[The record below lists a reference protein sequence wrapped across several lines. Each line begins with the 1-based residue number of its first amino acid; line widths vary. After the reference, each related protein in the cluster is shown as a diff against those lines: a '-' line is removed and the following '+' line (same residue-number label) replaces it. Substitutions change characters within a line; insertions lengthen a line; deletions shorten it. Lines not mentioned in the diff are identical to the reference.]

1 MKDGYIRVAAGSFE
15 TSIANVK
22 NNSENICNLINEA
35 YHNDARVL
43 VLPELCLTGYTC
55 EDLFNQDRLLNEA
68 KQQLQTIITATNN
81 KDLITIV
88 GLPYQH
94 LNSLYNVAAVIH
106 QGALLALV
114 PKTHIPNYQEFYEA
128 RRFEQAPK
136 ENTLTN
142 FNGQKIPF
150 GTHYVFA
157 STTNSDFKFGVEICE
172 DLWLPDAPSTKL
184 ALNGANLILN
194 PSASNEITTKSDY
207 RRLLVSSQSAR
218 LVCGYVYC
226 NAGNGESTTDVV
238 FSGHHIISENGTM
251 IKESRGFD
259 SELIY
264 GDLDL
269 KKLSSER
276 RKMTT
281 FKSYHNYEIIYFD
294 STNIDLNTTYY
305 YDPHPFVPSNRDLRA
320 KRCKEVFD
328 IQTRGLMQR
337 LKATGIKKVVIGISG
352 GLDSTLA
359 LLVCTMAFKKLNYDT
374 KDIIAI
380 TMPCF
385 GTTSRT
391 KNNAL
396 GLMEE
401 LAVTSIEVDIT
412 ESVRIQF
419 RDIEQDENIHD
430 VTYENVQ
437 ARTRTEILM
446 NKANQVG
453 GLVIGTGDLSEVA
466 LGWST
471 YNGDHMSMYAVNVS
485 VPKTLVRYLVDY
497 VASLYHGEKLET
509 ILKDILDTP
518 VSPELLPQENDQI
531 VQKTEDIV
539 GPYELHDFFIY
550 HMVRFG
556 DEPRKLYRKTKLA
569 FKDKYDKET
578 IKKWLT
584 KFYWRFFSQQF
595 KRSCIPDGPKV
606 GSVSL
611 SPRGDWRMPS
621 DANVSNWIDE
631 IEKYNKKVLY
641 LKSIQNLFY

>member
-281 FKSYHNYEIIYFD
+281 FKSYHNYETIYFD

-337 LKATGIKKVVIGISG
+337 LKATGSKKVVIGISG

-569 FKDKYDKET
+569 FKDKYDKKT

-621 DANVSNWIDE
+621 DSNVSNWIDE
-631 IEKYNKKVLY
+631 IEK
-641 LKSIQNLFY
+641 I

>member
-281 FKSYHNYEIIYFD
+281 FKSYHNYETIYFD

-305 YDPHPFVPSNRDLRA
+305 YDPHPFVPSNRGLRA

-497 VASLYHGEKLET
+497 IASLYHGEKLET

-569 FKDKYDKET
+569 FKDKYDKKT

-631 IEKYNKKVLY
+631 IEK
-641 LKSIQNLFY
+641 I

>member
-281 FKSYHNYEIIYFD
+281 FKSYHNYETIYFD

-569 FKDKYDKET
+569 FKDKYDKKT

-611 SPRGDWRMPS
+611 SPRGDWRIPS

-631 IEKYNKKVLY
+631 IEK
-641 LKSIQNLFY
+641 I

>member
-281 FKSYHNYEIIYFD
+281 FKSYHNYETIYFD

-569 FKDKYDKET
+569 FKDKYDKKT

-611 SPRGDWRMPS
+611 SPSGDWRMPS

-631 IEKYNKKVLY
+631 IEK
-641 LKSIQNLFY
+641 I

>member
-281 FKSYHNYEIIYFD
+281 FKSYHNYETIYFD

-412 ESVRIQF
+412 KSVRIQF

-631 IEKYNKKVLY
+631 IEK
-641 LKSIQNLFY
+641 I

>member
-281 FKSYHNYEIIYFD
+281 FKSYHNYETIYFD

-497 VASLYHGEKLET
+497 IASLYHGEKLET

-550 HMVRFG
+550 HMVRFS

-569 FKDKYDKET
+569 FKDKYDKKT

-631 IEKYNKKVLY
+631 IEK
-641 LKSIQNLFY
+641 I

>member
-68 KQQLQTIITATNN
+68 KQQLQTIIPATNN

-281 FKSYHNYEIIYFD
+281 FKSYHNYETIYFD

-631 IEKYNKKVLY
+631 IEK
-641 LKSIQNLFY
+641 I

>member
-1 MKDGYIRVAAGSFE
+1 MKDGYIRVAAASFD
-15 TSIANVK
+15 TMIANAT
-22 NNSENICNLINEA
+22 NNSKNIINLIEQANSNQA
-35 YHNDARVL
+35 KVL

-55 EDLFNQDRLLNEA
+55 EDLFNQERLLNEA
-68 KQQLQTIITATNN
+68 KTQLQIIIDETKN
-81 KDLITIV
+81 KDIIVVV

-94 LNSLYNVAAVIH
+94 LNSLYNVAAIIH
-106 QGALLALV
+106 QGKLLGLV
-114 PKTHIPNYQEFYEA
+114 PKTHVPNYQEFYEA
-128 RRFEQAPK
+128 RRFEPAPK
-136 ENTLTN
+136 ENIMIN
-142 FNGQKIPF
+142 FNGQRVPL
-150 GTHYVFA
+150 GTKLVFA
-157 STTNSDFKFGVEICE
+157 STTNSEFRFGVEICE
-172 DLWLPDAPSTKL
+172 DLWLPDAPSIDL

-207 RRLLVSSQSAR
+207 RRQLVTMQAAK

-226 NAGNGESTTDVV
+226 NAGPGESTTDVV
-238 FSGHHIISENGTM
+238 FSGHHIISENGT
-251 IKESRGFD
+251 IINESKGFD
-259 SELIY
+259 SEIIY

-281 FKSYHNYEIIYFD
+281 FKSHHDYQIIYFD
-294 STNIDLNTTYY
+294 STDIDLDTTYY
-305 YDPHPFVPSNRDLRA
+305 YDPHPFVPSDHSLRA

-328 IQTRGLMQR
+328 IQTRALMQR
-337 LKATGIKKVVIGISG
+337 LKATGIKKVVVGISG

-359 LLVCTMAFKKLNYDT
+359 LLVCTMAFKQLNYDS

-396 GLMEE
+396 GLMHE
-401 LAVTSIEVDIT
+401 LNVTSLEVDIT
-412 ESVRIQF
+412 ESVRVQF
-419 RDIEQDENIHD
+419 RDIGQDENIHD

-497 VASLYHGEKLET
+497 VASLYTGQKIET
-509 ILKDILDTP
+509 ILKDVLDTP
-518 VSPELLPQENDQI
+518 VSPELLPQVDDKI

-556 DEPRKLYRKTKLA
+556 DEPRKLFRKTKLA
-569 FKDKYDKET
+569 FKDKYDNET

-584 KFYWRFFSQQF
+584 KFYWRFFTQQF

-606 GSVSL
+606 GTVSL

-621 DANVSNWIDE
+621 DGDVRSWIKE
-631 IEKYNKKVLY
+631 IEK
-641 LKSIQNLFY
+641 I

>member
-172 DLWLPDAPSTKL
+172 DLWLQDATSTKL

-631 IEKYNKKVLY
+631 IEK
-641 LKSIQNLFY
+641 I

>member
-172 DLWLPDAPSTKL
+172 DLWLPDVPSTKL

-305 YDPHPFVPSNRDLRA
+305 YDPHPFIPSNRDLRA

-631 IEKYNKKVLY
+631 IEK
-641 LKSIQNLFY
+641 I

>member
-15 TSIANVK
+15 TN
-22 NNSENICNLINEA
+22 
-35 YHNDARVL
+35 
-43 VLPELCLTGYTC
+43 
-55 EDLFNQDRLLNEA
+55 
-68 KQQLQTIITATNN
+68 
-81 KDLITIV
+81 LITIV

-172 DLWLPDAPSTKL
+172 DLWVAQPPAAAAAAAGANVIVNLSASNETAGKAKFRRELVRLQSARSMCAYVYASSGEGSRQRIWFSPDLPDAPSTKL

-281 FKSYHNYEIIYFD
+281 FKSYHNYETIYFD

-497 VASLYHGEKLET
+497 IASLYHGEKLET

-569 FKDKYDKET
+569 FKDKYDKKT

-631 IEKYNKKVLY
+631 IEK
-641 LKSIQNLFY
+641 I

>member
-157 STTNSDFKFGVEICE
+157 STTNSNFKFGVEICE

-281 FKSYHNYEIIYFD
+281 FKSYHNYETIYFD

-305 YDPHPFVPSNRDLRA
+305 YDPHPFVPTNRDLRA

-569 FKDKYDKET
+569 FKDKYDKKT

-595 KRSCIPDGPKV
+595 KRSCIPDCPKV

-631 IEKYNKKVLY
+631 IEK
-641 LKSIQNLFY
+641 I

>member
-55 EDLFNQDRLLNEA
+55 EDLFNQDCLLNEA

-569 FKDKYDKET
+569 FKDKYDKKT

-631 IEKYNKKVLY
+631 IEK
-641 LKSIQNLFY
+641 I

>member
-172 DLWLPDAPSTKL
+172 DLWLPDAPNTKL

-281 FKSYHNYEIIYFD
+281 FKSYHNYETIYFD

-631 IEKYNKKVLY
+631 IEK
-641 LKSIQNLFY
+641 I

>member
-281 FKSYHNYEIIYFD
+281 FKSYHNYETIYFD

-305 YDPHPFVPSNRDLRA
+305 YDPHPFVPTNRDLRA

-509 ILKDILDTP
+509 ILKDILNTP

-569 FKDKYDKET
+569 FKDKYDKKT

-631 IEKYNKKVLY
+631 IEK
-641 LKSIQNLFY
+641 I

>member
-595 KRSCIPDGPKV
+595 KL
-606 GSVSL
+606 SL
-611 SPRGDWRMPS
+611 
-621 DANVSNWIDE
+621 IH
-631 IEKYNKKVLY
+631 I
-641 LKSIQNLFY
+641 

>member
-114 PKTHIPNYQEFYEA
+114 PKTHIHNYQEFYEA
-128 RRFEQAPK
+128 LRFEQAPK

-281 FKSYHNYEIIYFD
+281 FKSYHNYETIYFD

-305 YDPHPFVPSNRDLRA
+305 YDPHPFVPTNRDLRA

-569 FKDKYDKET
+569 FKDKYDKKT

-631 IEKYNKKVLY
+631 IEK
-641 LKSIQNLFY
+641 I

>member
-281 FKSYHNYEIIYFD
+281 FKSYHNYETIYFD

-569 FKDKYDKET
+569 FKDKYDKKT

-631 IEKYNKKVLY
+631 IEK
-641 LKSIQNLFY
+641 I

>member
-281 FKSYHNYEIIYFD
+281 FKSYHNYETIYFD

-497 VASLYHGEKLET
+497 IASLYHGEKLET
-509 ILKDILDTP
+509 ILKDILNTP

-569 FKDKYDKET
+569 FKDKYDKKT

-631 IEKYNKKVLY
+631 IEK
-641 LKSIQNLFY
+641 I

>member
-281 FKSYHNYEIIYFD
+281 FKSYHNYETIYFD

-352 GLDSTLA
+352 GLNYTLA

-569 FKDKYDKET
+569 FKDKYDKKT

-631 IEKYNKKVLY
+631 IEK
-641 LKSIQNLFY
+641 I